1 LLDEGSGALA
11 AIPCQG
17 ASCEQIVDGV
27 NTIGPGGVVKGASA
41 VGAWLVRAG
50 AWILEK
56 VGVRAAAKT
65 GAMAGRRLGHTFT
78 KHGAENTAQLLKEA
92 AGSGKPV
99 GQWLDNARAEQFIAD
114 RLGQLKD
121 GARTFDLPKGLGR
134 VVNPDGTFSAATKA
148 RLVPSGSGVKTA
160 FPLIE

>member
-1 LLDEGSGALA
+1 LEILKRQQAEQLKNTKIISG
-11 AIPCQG
+11 IPVVG
-17 ASCEQIVDGV
+17 A
-27 NTIGPGGVVKGASA
+27 PGGAARAVVRSPSFWAR
-41 VGAWLVRAG
+41 VGRWLKDLFAKPPAAG
-50 AWILEK
+50 A
-56 VGVRAAAKT
+56 

-99 GQWLDNARAEQFIAD
+99 GQWLNNAKAEQFIAD
-114 RLGQLKD
+114 RLGQLKN
-121 GARTFDLPKGLGR
+121 GARTFDLPEGLGR